1 MTVERFELV
10 LLVAAIVALAAR
22 RTRVP
27 YTVGLVVTG
36 SLLAS
41 IGALPGI
48 ELTKEFIFGTLL
60 PPLIFEAAIS
70 IHWKE
75 LRVNLLPV
83 VALATGGVLIGGGVV
98 ASIMVAAEGWTW
110 PAALAF
116 GALIAATDPVS
127 VIAMFKELKIGGRLR
142 LLVEAESLLN
152 DGVAAV
158 AFAIA
163 LLAASGTSLSTGVV
177 FVEVLKQAGGGLLC
191 GAIVGGIVLF
201 LAGRT
206 TDHLV
211 ELTFS
216 AVAAFGSFMLAEHF
230 GCSGVLAGLVA
241 GLMFGSLG
249 HRGAISEGGQDAQNA
264 FWEFAA
270 FIANSVIFIVIG
282 VGEHRLFAVM
292 REHWPLILLG
302 IGGSLLGRG
311 VAVYSVSAAFRRSEH
326 AIPFSFQH
334 VLFWGGL
341 RGALSLAL
349 ALGLP
354 SDFPHRTEIVAV
366 TFGIV
371 AFSVIV
377 QGLTMPLLIRRMRV
391 ERASS
396 TAPTTG

>member
-60 PPLIFEAAIS
+60 PPLIFEAAIF

-83 VALATGGVLIGGGVV
+83 VALATGGVLIGGVVV

-191 GAIVGGIVLF
+191 GAFVGGIVLF

-270 FIANSVIFIVIG
+270 FIANSVISSLSVLASTGCSRSCASTGRSYFWASAVHCLAEASPFIPCRPPSEGRSMRSRSRFSTSCSGAGLG
-282 VGEHRLFAVM
+282 VPCPWR
-292 REHWPLILLG
+292 
-302 IGGSLLGRG
+302 
-311 VAVYSVSAAFRRSEH
+311 
-326 AIPFSFQH
+326 
-334 VLFWGGL
+334 
-341 RGALSLAL
+341 
-349 ALGLP
+349 
-354 SDFPHRTEIVAV
+354 
-366 TFGIV
+366 
-371 AFSVIV
+371 
-377 QGLTMPLLIRRMRV
+377 
-391 ERASS
+391 
-396 TAPTTG
+396 